1 MQIPISKNW
10 FGDEEFAAIQ
20 QPLRDGWV
28 VQGRQVRAFEAAFAA
43 YSMSPFALACSSAT
57 AALQIAVG
65 ALGLRPGDEVLVPG
79 FTWVATANI
88 VELWGAK
95 PVFCDI
101 DLETFNTTASA
112 FASAVTPRT
121 KGVIPVHLFG
131 LCAEMNGILNVAR
144 QHNLWVVEDAACA
157 LGSWYH
163 GLHAGTMGN
172 IGCFSFHPRKS
183 ITTGEGGMLT
193 LNDPQTLRICD
204 GLRNHGAVPAAGAL
218 TGNTGHTSLLP
229 SYSIPGFNYRLT
241 DIQGALGVAQMN
253 RLSFLLSERRR
264 CAEFYSSHLS
274 NIDWLRL
281 PKEPDHQVH
290 SWQSYVALYAPK
302 SPTLSNVQALHEERN
317 RLMSH
322 LQTHGIA
329 TRQGTHAPPHLQ
341 YYAEKYSIRPEHF
354 PQSWLAD
361 RLSLAFPLFPG
372 MTEEE
377 LHHVVT
383 CVQSFLPGS
392 KL

>member
-28 VQGRQVRAFEAAFAA
+28 VQGRHVRAFESAVAA
-43 YSMSPFALACSSAT
+43 YAGIPFALACSSGT

-65 ALGLRPGDEVLVPG
+65 AMGLAPGDEVLVPG
-79 FTWVATANI
+79 FTWIATANV
-88 VELWGAK
+88 VELWGGK
-95 PVFCDI
+95 PIFCDI
-101 DLETFNTTASA
+101 DLNTFNTPASA
-112 FASAVTPRT
+112 FESSITSRT
-121 KGVIPVHLFG
+121 KGIIPVHLFG
-131 LCAEMNGILNVAR
+131 LCAEMNEILDVAR
-144 QHNLWVVEDAACA
+144 QNKLWVVEDAACA
-157 LGSWYH
+157 LGSWYN
-163 GLHAGTMGN
+163 GSHAGTMGD

-193 LNDPQTLRICD
+193 LSESQTMRTCD
-204 GLRNHGAVPAAGAL
+204 GLRNHGAVSPEGTL

-253 RLSFLLSERRR
+253 RLDFLLSERRR
-264 CAEFYSSHLS
+264 CAEYYSKHLVD
-274 NIDWLRL
+274 IDWLRL
-281 PKEPDHQVH
+281 PEEPPSQVH
-290 SWQSYVALYAPK
+290 SWQSYVSLYAPK
-302 SPTLSNVQALHEERN
+302 TPTLSLVEELHEGRN
-317 RLMSH
+317 RLMSY
-322 LQTHGIA
+322 LQTQGIA

-341 YYAEKYSIRPEHF
+341 FYAEKYSISLEHF

-361 RLSLAFPLFPG
+361 RLSLALPLFPG
-372 MTEEE
+372 MTEAE

-383 CVQSFLPGS
+383 CIRSFDPRS